1 MISPRLYRLLLRL
14 YPADFRARFGS
25 EMTEV
30 FDRQLTAARAGGSSA
45 VLRLWG
51 RTIRGLLSTALA
63 ERGDALSQALST
75 RDRDPVI
82 STLRSDLRL
91 AVRVLWKSPLFACV
105 AVLCIALGSGAV
117 TTIYS
122 IMNALVLRPLPG
134 AVAGSRLIRIER
146 KQPGADDGVSLS
158 YPWYQQIEA
167 RAKSLDGVVA
177 WGKAS
182 LVLRGGEGPGDV
194 VYGQL
199 VSGNLFQVLG
209 VTPRLGRFFSP
220 DEDLTE
226 LTHPVVVVSESY
238 WRAHLGGDSSA
249 VGRNILVNGR
259 PFTLIGVAPAAFQG
273 MDTPIQSD
281 AWIPLHMQRAIR
293 NVPGALS
300 DVSATWLRVAARL
313 KDEVG
318 RTVARDELAAL
329 GQSLAAEMPG
339 DVWHQYN
346 ELRVSPLT
354 GLPPDATEA
363 LSRFLA
369 LLLGAA
375 ALVLIIAS
383 VNVAGML
390 SARAVE
396 RQREMAVRSAL
407 GATRGRL
414 VRQLLTEI
422 LLLFGLGAAGGTLV
436 ALAATRMMEQIPV
449 PGDIHFTFL
458 LAPDPRVLAFALL
471 VSLATG
477 IAVGLAPTRQA
488 LARDVSSRLRDSS
501 NTTTGKRSLVSSALI
516 VTQLAVSLVLMVGAG
531 LLGRGLL
538 RATRVDP
545 GFNANG
551 VTTIPLNVDAWG
563 YDEAQGTRFYRSLEE
578 RIANLAG
585 VTAVSFATNLPLN
598 LQWSGDEISL
608 AGGDDQVQ
616 SIPVQQNLIGPGYFS
631 VLEIPVVEG
640 RPIVASDNRESA
652 PVTVINQ
659 TMARKLWP
667 DGTALGKSFGYHG
680 RHLTVVGIARDA
692 KYASLT
698 ESTPLLIYLPLAQE
712 YRAGRSLLLRSSAG
726 TAAIASRL
734 AQAIR
739 ETDQNAPRP
748 LVTSLTEAT
757 GIAFLPGRVAAMVT
771 GVLGLVGL
779 LLSVAGLYGVVA
791 YAAARRT
798 REIGIRLALG
808 ARQSDVLG
816 MVLRDGLRLALGG
829 IVLGVVLASLGTR
842 LLQGLLFGMSH
853 LDPGTYLIMPALLG
867 VVALVATYLPARRA
881 AGADPGSVLRSE

>member
-1 MISPRLYRLLLRL
+1 MTRLFFRLLLQL
-14 YPADFRARFGS
+14 YPADFRIRFGE
-25 EMTEV
+25 EMLQIFEA
-30 FDRQLTAARAGGSSA
+30 QLAAARTRGRSAG
-45 VLRLWG
+45 LRLWL
-51 RTIRGLLSTALA
+51 RTIPGVTSAALM
-63 ERGDALSQALST
+63 ERWDSRHT
-75 RDRDPVI
+75 PVEREGVW
-82 STLRSDLRL
+82 LPLAADVRL
-91 AVRVLWKSPLFACV
+91 ALRMLRKSPLFTLV
-105 AVLCIALGSGAV
+105 AVGCIALGSGAV

-122 IMNALVLRPLPG
+122 TMNALVLRPLPG
-134 AVAGSRLIRIER
+134 ARNGGELIRIER
-146 KQPGADDGVSLS
+146 KQPGAEDGVSLS

-167 RAKSLDGVVA
+167 QTKSLDGVIA

-199 VSGNLFQVLG
+199 VSGNLFHVLG
-209 VTPRLGRFFSP
+209 ITPRLGRFFSP
-220 DEDLTE
+220 DEDVTE

-238 WRAHLGGDSSA
+238 WRAHLGGDSSI
-249 VGRNILVNGR
+249 VGRDLLVNGR

-293 NVPGALS
+293 NTPGALE
-300 DVSATWLRVAARL
+300 DVSAIWLRVAARL
-313 KDEVG
+313 KDGVN
-318 RTVARDELAAL
+318 RSVARDELATL
-329 GQSLAAEMPG
+329 GQSLAAEIPG
-339 DVWHQYN
+339 DIWHQYT
-346 ELRVSPLT
+346 ELRVSPMT
-354 GLPPDATEA
+354 GLPPDATAA

-422 LLLFGLGAAGGTLV
+422 LLLFGLGAIGGTLV
-436 ALAATRMMEQIPV
+436 ALVATRIMEQIPV
-449 PGDIHFTFL
+449 PGDIHFNFL
-458 LAPDPRVLAFALL
+458 LTPDPRVMAFTLL

-488 LARDVSSRLRDSS
+488 LARDVASRLRDSS

-545 GFNANG
+545 GFNANR
-551 VTTIPLNVDAWG
+551 VATVPLNVDAWG
-563 YDEAQGTRFYRSLEE
+563 YDEAQGTRFYRALEE
-578 RIANLAG
+578 RVANLPG

-608 AGGDDQVQ
+608 GASGDKAGA
-616 SIPVQQNLIGPGYFS
+616 IPVQQNLIGPGYFS
-631 VLEIPVVEG
+631 VLEIPLLEG
-640 RPIVASDNRESA
+640 RPIIAGDNRESA
-652 PVTVINQ
+652 PVAVINQ
-659 TMARKLWP
+659 TMARRLWP
-667 DGTALGKSFGYHG
+667 DGSALGRTFGYHG
-680 RHLTVVGIARDA
+680 HRVTVIGIARDA

-698 ESTPLLIYLPLAQE
+698 ETTPLVIYLPLAQE
-712 YRAGRSLLLRSSAG
+712 WRAGRSLLVRSGAG
-726 TAAIASRL
+726 SEAMAPML

-739 ETDQNAPRP
+739 ETDPNAPRP
-748 LVTSLTEAT
+748 LVTSLSQAT

-771 GVLGLVGL
+771 AVLGLVGL

-791 YAAARRT
+791 YAAARRA

-816 MVLRDGLRLALGG
+816 MVLRDGLRLALVG
-829 IVLGVVLASLGTR
+829 IALGLVLAGAGSR

-853 LDPGTYLIMPALLG
+853 LDLGTYLMMPALLG
-867 VVALVATYLPARRA
+867 IVALVASYLPARRA
-881 AGADPGSVLRSE
+881 AAADPGSVLRAQ